1 MAFRGKGTDQAEVL
15 VNRQGRRPAPFPV
28 ILILVLAGLVI
39 AIAVSFVLGRDPTYP
54 WPATRIMAS

>member
-28 ILILVLAGLVI
+28 ILILVLAVLVI
-39 AIAVSFVLGRDPTYP
+39 LATGTASIVSAIT
-54 WPATRIMAS
+54 